1 MSNNKQIRI
10 TDWFKTKE
18 EKKMDE
24 IINRMIV
31 NMSNN
36 YKDNAQDN
44 FRELEQ
50 CFGEMKQQG
59 ILKEKTVTKYEG
71 IISEYKEKLKGY
83 SHKDQ
88 KPYWT

>member
-1 MSNNKQIRI
+1 MLNKKKVKLS
-10 TDWFKTKE
+10 DLFKTKE
-18 EKKMDE
+18 EKKLDE

-50 CFGEMKQQG
+50 VFGEMKQQG
-59 ILKEKTVTKYEG
+59 VLKEKTILKYEG

-83 SHKDQ
+83 SHKEQ